1 MTFTSTAEY
10 KGELRTEATHLRSN
24 TVFVTDAPVD
34 NNGKGESFSPTDM
47 VATAL
52 ASCMLTIMGIKA
64 RDKEIDI
71 TGAKAEVKKIMAS
84 DPRRISKVIVKVHM
98 PNLPYTDAEKKILQ
112 KAADACPVSR
122 SLSADL
128 AQEIEFI
135 WAI

>member
-10 KGELRTEATHLRSN
+10 KGDLRTEATHLRSN

-64 RDKEIDI
+64 RDKKIDI
-71 TGAKAEVKKIMAS
+71 KGAKAEVKKIMAS
-84 DPRRISKVIVKVHM
+84 DPRRISKIVIKLHM
-98 PNLPYTDAEKKILQ
+98 PNIPYTDKEKKILE

-122 SLSADL
+122 SLNAELEQDI
-128 AQEIEFI
+128 EII

>member
-1 MTFTSTAEY
+1 MTFTSTVEY
-10 KGELRTEATHLRSN
+10 KGALRTEATHLRSN
-24 TVFVTDAPVD
+24 TVIVTDAPVD

-52 ASCMLTIMGIKA
+52 ASCMMTIMGIKA

-84 DPRRISKVIVKVHM
+84 DPRRISKVIVKIHM
-98 PNLPYTDAEKKILQ
+98 PNLPYTDTEKKILE

-122 SLSADL
+122 SLSAEL
-128 AQEIEFI
+128 EQEIEFI
-135 WAI
+135 WQ